1 MRELERHLAVMRDQS
16 ILLKGSPTETN
27 ALEVHRSV
35 LTATCMFSAIGTN
48 VSEYQNEN
56 SHLKLRQQ
64 QMERILK
71 SKEQQ
76 NKGLLAALQGAILDI
91 GVGHCNQCGMEFEK
105 GSPWILEKCGAPWC
119 FRCVTK
125 SRAVCRHHEGLGE
138 QKFQRLSS
146 TMCGVCDLTD
156 PEYLIQTS
164 CGHPICRD
172 CAALEKGDGMPKI
185 SCHICG
191 SRYKYQEL
199 VALPSIQ
206 HTRSGERTTIHGEL
220 IACNEENQESD
231 EENQEIE
238 E

>member
-1 MRELERHLAVMRDQS
+1 MASRKRHNGLKASILEYRVKKKAPPCISLRMRELERHLAVMRDQS

-105 GSPWILEKCGAPWC
+105 GSPWILEKCGA
-119 FRCVTK
+119 V
-125 SRAVCRHHEGLGE
+125 S
-138 QKFQRLSS
+138 
-146 TMCGVCDLTD
+146 
-156 PEYLIQTS
+156 
-164 CGHPICRD
+164 
-172 CAALEKGDGMPKI
+172 
-185 SCHICG
+185 
-191 SRYKYQEL
+191 EL
-199 VALPSIQ
+199 
-206 HTRSGERTTIHGEL
+206 
-220 IACNEENQESD
+220 
-231 EENQEIE
+231 
-238 E
+238 